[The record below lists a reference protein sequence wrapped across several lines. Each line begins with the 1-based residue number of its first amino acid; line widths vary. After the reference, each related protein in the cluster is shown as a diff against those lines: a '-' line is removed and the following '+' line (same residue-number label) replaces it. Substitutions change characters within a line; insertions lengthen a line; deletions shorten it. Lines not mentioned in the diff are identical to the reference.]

1 MPYSLDNHLV
11 IGVSSRVLF
20 DLTREDALYREE
32 GLEAYERYQLEHETE
47 ILQPGTGFPLIK
59 AILDLN
65 RRALGDHRAE
75 VIIMSQNSAET
86 SLRLFNSIEHYG
98 LDIIRAVLTGGA
110 SLAPYLNALK
120 IDLFLS
126 LDEEDVQA
134 AVNSGVAAAIVYQKP
149 ENRFEEL
156 DQIRIAFDGDAVL
169 FSDDSERIYK
179 EQGLEAFAEN
189 ERANILTPLS
199 EGPFAKFLKSLS
211 HFQKQCKDDTICPI
225 RTALVT
231 ARGGPAHTRVILTLR
246 SWGVNIDEAFFL
258 GGLPKADILKA
269 FKPHMFFDDQSVH
282 CDPASLVVA
291 TARVPYVVRDE
302 IAE

>member
-20 DLTREDALYREE
+20 DLTREDALYRAD
-32 GLEAYERYQLEHETE
+32 GLEAYERYQLEHENE
-47 ILQPGTGFPLIK
+47 ILEPGTGFPLIK

-65 RRALGDHRAE
+65 KRALGDRRAE

-86 SLRLFNSIEHYG
+86 SLRLFHSIDHYG

-110 SLAPYLNALK
+110 PLAPYLNALK

-149 ENRFEEL
+149 ENRFEDL

-169 FSDDSERIYK
+169 FSDESERIYK
-179 EQGLEAFAEN
+179 EQGLEAFAAN
-189 ERANILTPLS
+189 ERANILTPLP

-211 HFQKQCKDDTICPI
+211 HFQRQCKDDTICPI

-291 TARVPYVVRDE
+291 TARVPYVVRE
-302 IAE
+302 VTAE